1 MKFKRIRTGLLAI
14 GAAAMMFLQGM
25 SVMAAEKYT
34 YTVTI
39 SPGNKGVIRDA
50 GIELVSK
57 TATKSV
63 QGGKLVITNLSYND
77 RINVSYADVVSVTDE
92 KYYAKV
98 LRESGRD
105 NGAANI
111 SSITVTDDR
120 DYVVGYGTKGD
131 QVAYTVNYV
140 DENGVALG
148 ASNTYYGNVGDRP
161 VIAYR
166 YFEGY
171 LPQAYNLTKTLVGNE
186 AENVFTF
193 TYREMTPE
201 EIINY
206 VPAPAPAPGTTT
218 GTGTTGTGTGT
229 GTAGAG
235 TDAGADAGTPGDG
248 VDAGTPEGGGAGT
261 DEDEGGLTEVP
272 DENTPQDL
280 VDLDD
285 EQVPLANIDA
295 DGDEANGAA
304 DGVVRDARNPVPL
317 YIGIGAA
324 AVVGIAAVVLALLM
338 KKRRK

>member
-1 MKFKRIRTGLLAI
+1 MKLKRIRRCLLAA
-14 GAAAMMFLQGM
+14 GVTAMMLLQSM
-25 SVMAAEKYT
+25 SVLAEEQYT

-39 SPGNKGVIRDA
+39 SAGNKGEIQDA
-50 GIELVSK
+50 GVELVSS
-57 TATKSV
+57 TASKSV
-63 QGGKLVITNLSYND
+63 QNGQLVITGLSYND
-77 RINVSYADVVSVTDE
+77 KVNVSYPDVVSVTDD

-105 NGAANI
+105 NGTANV

-120 DYVVGYGTKGD
+120 DYVIGYGTKGD

-140 DENGVALG
+140 DANGAALG
-148 ASNTYYGNVGDRP
+148 ASNTYYGNIGDRP

-201 EIINY
+201 EIVNY
-206 VPAPAPAPGTTT
+206 VTVPAEPGTTT
-218 GTGTTGTGTGT
+218 PAGTTPPADTTTPAGTTPPAATTPPGGTAAPEGTG
-229 GTAGAG
+229 
-235 TDAGADAGTPGDG
+235 
-248 VDAGTPEGGGAGT
+248 
-261 DEDEGGLTEVP
+261 EDDLTELP
-272 DENTPQDL
+272 DQQTPQDL

-285 EQVPLANIDA
+285 DEVPLADVELP
-295 DGDEANGAA
+295 DDEAA
-304 DGVVRDARNPVPL
+304 VRNKKSPIPI

-324 AVVGIAAVVLALLM
+324 AVFGIGVVIILLLN
-338 KKRRK
+338 KRKQ